1 MKGDGLIHHLE
12 IGTETPDLIVQ
23 LSEAAC
29 HDREM
34 FSSVIGFEKAIERA
48 SISSDFVTPVRV
60 AAAVNRV
67 DMDSLR

>member
-1 MKGDGLIHHLE
+1 MKARVKGDGLIHHLE

-34 FSSVIGFEKAIERA
+34 FSSVIGFEKAIERG
-48 SISSDFVTPVRV
+48 F
-60 AAAVNRV
+60 NKF
-67 DMDSLR
+67 